1 MSAIFANVNKK
12 DPRLKWVK
20 YSSSGLEVK
29 KKLEFILKLK
39 IKRND
44 WLLADKQQIIA
55 LYFDFE
61 TVLKLYNLE
70 ESYFVSSEV
79 R

>member
-1 MSAIFANVNKK
+1 MA
-12 DPRLKWVK
+12 
-20 YSSSGLEVK
+20 SSGPEVI
-29 KKLEFILKLK
+29 KLEFILKLQ

-44 WLLADKQQIIA
+44 VRKQPIVA

-70 ESYFVSSEV
+70 AWICRVLYY
-79 R
+79 